1 MIYSRVIYIKSE
13 EGFFKPYFEKFIE
26 FKRGKGEKVAS
37 STLIRFR
44 KLNNSLNQYQ
54 TNQISEKMIRELLA
68 PRNGLS
74 EIERQYMASNLRQF
88 CSFLVLLGV
97 NAAAVP
103 PKYMKITRCE
113 FRPYIF
119 SDEELLRLVVVADSL
134 SPSYRTKSHQQ
145 IYPVLVRMLI
155 GTGMRIGEVLALKR
169 EDVDPINGVV
179 KVINGKNGV
188 SRYIPVSDSLKMVL
202 SSYAETIDMS
212 DEDKPFFISSY
223 TGGHLT
229 YDAMKYMF
237 PKMFKAA
244 DIYMADGKTPNIH
257 SIRHTFCT
265 RSLEKML
272 DSGMNIYT
280 AIPILAAYVGH
291 VNYMDTEKYIHFT
304 ERGHKDFIEKEA
316 SLGSIFPEV
325 IDE

>member
-1 MIYSRVIYIKSE
+1 MINDKEFLKFE

-37 STLIRFR
+37 STLIRFK

-54 TNQISEKMIRELLA
+54 TDQISEKMILELLT

-88 CSFLVLLGV
+88 CSFLMLLGV

-103 PKYMKITRCE
+103 LKYMKIIRCE

-119 SDEELLRLVVVADSL
+119 SDEELHRLVVVADSL

-169 EDVDPINGVV
+169 GDVDPINGVV

-244 DIYMADGKTPNIH
+244 DIYMSNGRTPNIH

-272 DSGMNIYT
+272 DNGMDIYT